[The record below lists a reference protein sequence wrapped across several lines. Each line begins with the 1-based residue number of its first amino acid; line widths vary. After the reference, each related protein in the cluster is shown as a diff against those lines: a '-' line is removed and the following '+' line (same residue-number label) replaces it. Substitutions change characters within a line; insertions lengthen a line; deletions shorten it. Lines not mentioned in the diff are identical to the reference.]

1 MTPEEAIAV
10 ACDRCVTAA
19 SMLAVAR
26 LPVDADRRTVGRSL
40 ATGVVCGWADHT
52 STGTAD
58 ARGIS
63 VRERGASAGI
73 QVRWDQVAAALLPSL
88 RQPGIAQRL
97 AEVYGRYVAAAND
110 MSVSGRLSAQV
121 ASAELAQLRRR
132 VLERCRSDAPVQQSL
147 FPPPPSRDRSLA
159 RPGR

>member
-26 LPVDADRRTVGRSL
+26 LSVDADCRTVGRTL
-40 ATGVVCGWADHT
+40 AAGVVCGWADYT

-58 ARGIS
+58 ARGIT
-63 VRERGASAGI
+63 VRERGASTGVR
-73 QVRWDQVAAALLPSL
+73 VRWEQVAAALLPGL
-88 RQPGIAQRL
+88 RQPGVAERL
-97 AEVYGRYVAAAND
+97 AEVYERYVAAAND
-110 MSVSGRLSAQV
+110 TTVSSRLSARV
-121 ASAELAQLRRR
+121 ASAELAQLRRT